1 MHGLKRTNKHL
12 LDAHFRALPRPEV
25 PTPRRLN
32 LDASFDAS
40 QASFGDTGGELLHQ
54 PRPLLNPS
62 NYCYVNALLST
73 LIPTGILT
81 DASAP
86 AAALH
91 RELLST
97 GQLRPRNAVASLALR
112 TLTPRWR
119 HDGQQQ
125 DSSEFLLV
133 FQKCRSPG
141 PGLNVISQRENT
153 STEEGR

>member
-1 MHGLKRTNKHL
+1 MCGAVPNPFFYDLVHGLKRTNKHL

-62 NYCYVNALLST
+62 NYCYVNALLSA

-81 DASAP
+81 DASVP

-97 GQLRPRNAVASLALR
+97 GQLRPRNAVASFALR
-112 TLTPRWR
+112 TLTPRCGAMMASNR
-119 HDGQQQ
+119 T
-125 DSSEFLLV
+125 
-133 FQKCRSPG
+133 P
-141 PGLNVISQRENT
+141 LNFC
-153 STEEGR
+153 